1 MAADVE
7 EAVEPLP
14 PDKGVAVVTI
24 DSPREYTLSL
34 QATPARVPQV
44 RRIVAAHLRHWRLE
58 GIIQPV
64 SLGVCELLTNVHRH
78 TKGDQR
84 CVLEL
89 RWARGQ
95 LTASVADND
104 PRLPRL
110 QGPRPFA
117 ERGRGLAL
125 IAHLSDSWGTHTI
138 PDGKVVWF
146 TLAAQPQALRPLRP
160 LPPTPTLATTATV
173 PRFETRPHV
182 ERADAPC
189 LSDA

>member
-1 MAADVE
+1 MF
-7 EAVEPLP
+7 
-14 PDKGVAVVTI
+14 TI
-24 DSPREYTLSL
+24 DSPRQYALSL
-34 QATPARVPQV
+34 DATPARIPQV

-64 SLGVCELLTNVHRH
+64 SLGVTELLTNVHRH
-78 TKGDQR
+78 TQGDHA

-95 LTASVADND
+95 LTASVADSD

-110 QGPRPFA
+110 HGPRPFA

-125 IAHLSDSWGTHTI
+125 VAHLSDSWGTQTT
-138 PDGKVVWF
+138 PGGKVVWF
-146 TLAAQPQALRPLRP
+146 TLTAQPQALRPLRA
-160 LPPTPTLATTATV
+160 LPPRPALAAAAGV
-173 PRFETRPHV
+173 PVLAVFEARPLAPSD
-182 ERADAPC
+182 RPDARC

>member
-1 MAADVE
+1 M
-7 EAVEPLP
+7 
-14 PDKGVAVVTI
+14 VAN
-24 DSPREYTLSL
+24 DSPRQYTLSL
-34 QATPARVPQV
+34 LATPDRIPQV

-58 GIIQPV
+58 NIIQPV

-78 TKGDQR
+78 TEGDR
-84 CVLEL
+84 PCVLEL

-95 LTASVADND
+95 FAASVADGD

-125 IAHLSDSWGTHTI
+125 IAHLSDSWGTQPTS
-138 PDGKVVWF
+138 DGKVVWF
-146 TLAAQPQALRPLRP
+146 TLTAQPQALRPLRA
-160 LPPTPTLATTATV
+160 LPPTPTLSTTV
-173 PRFETRPHV
+173 SVSDLPRLDTLVHERPA
-182 ERADAPC
+182 RPDQWC

>member
-1 MAADVE
+1 MVSN
-7 EAVEPLP
+7 
-14 PDKGVAVVTI
+14 
-24 DSPREYTLSL
+24 DSPRQYTLSL
-34 QATPARVPQV
+34 HATPERIPQI

-58 GIIQPV
+58 NIIQPV

-78 TKGDQR
+78 TPGDQP

-95 LTASVADND
+95 FAASVADSD

-110 QGPRPFA
+110 HGPQPFA

-125 IAHLSDSWGTHTI
+125 VAHLSDSWGTHPTAG
-138 PDGKVVWF
+138 GKVVWF
-146 TLAAQPQALRPLRP
+146 TLTAQPQALRPLRA
-160 LPPTPTLATTATV
+160 LPPTPVLSTTVSVAELP
-173 PRFETRPHV
+173 PREPRAPARPS
-182 ERADAPC
+182 RSDQWC